1 MPGLFIGNVFGSSS
15 LSGIPLWFL
24 SMNMPHNPTMV
35 ISTDGTNIWSIIKNT
50 LIDKLIRFR
59 GYIPLKSSIAH
70 YWATTNI
77 IGTSMTRTNA
87 LVANTPV
94 GRMPAIR
101 MDLYDRLMRLII
113 ASLSITPPCLYDFN
127 RILKYFS
134 YIN

>member
-1 MPGLFIGNVFGSSS
+1 
-15 LSGIPLWFL
+15 
-24 SMNMPHNPTMV
+24 MV
-35 ISTDGTNIWSIIKNT
+35 NYKNT
-50 LIDKLIRFR
+50 YPLIVD
-59 GYIPLKSSIAH
+59 ST